1 MFSTHFFHGITFWL
15 IKNSQNLALNQNIFS
30 YYFITVK
37 LADKLAG
44 DFLCVISTAN
54 SNKKVT
60 ALISLF
66 LHGVS
71 NSCCPC
77 YFIKQNKKQ
86 KQKQSKTNPQ
96 KQYESTRLQ
105 KVNDTSPKGLCLS
118 FGNWSQQPKLQ
129 ATVNYQQPQST
140 RTQGAQPPP

>member
-1 MFSTHFFHGITFWL
+1 MNFQTGKNVVFNPFFWL

-44 DFLCVISTAN
+44 DFQCVISTAN
-54 SNKKVT
+54 SSKKVT

-71 NSCCPC
+71 NSCCHC
-77 YFIKQNKKQ
+77 YFIKQKTKTEIKK
-86 KQKQSKTNPQ
+86 KK
-96 KQYESTRLQ
+96 STQ
-105 KVNDTSPKGLCLS
+105 
-118 FGNWSQQPKLQ
+118 
-129 ATVNYQQPQST
+129 TV
-140 RTQGAQPPP
+140 